1 MNEINEI
8 RIGQSSETQS
18 STGIQLSYTIGN
30 FLITFLGVVFDTRT
44 FIFYE
49 TEVGLPVLF
58 ILLSFIIYG
67 IWNMVNDPLIGF
79 LSDKPNR
86 LWKRWGRRFP
96 WIFIGAIFY
105 CIFFLLLF
113 TPPDVDPAKNIL
125 IIFLWL
131 TIITCLVDFFLSIWN
146 TNFLAQAP
154 DRFRSQNE
162 RTKVGGFG
170 TILGLLG
177 VAIGV
182 LIPPFFITYGNK
194 QSYFNAALIIMII
207 GLICVILMIP
217 GIRENQTMIDRA
229 LQLANEEEKKEKK
242 ESFWKVLRYA
252 LKKRNFMAFVIAYT
266 CWQILVVIM
275 VASIPYLNQYILK
288 QPASSEV
295 FLTAGVLIGSLVS
308 VPLWVILARKK
319 GNRLTF
325 FIGFIVTAAAAI
337 PLLFVSDVIGAFIST
352 LLVGVGIGATYAISL
367 AMLSDVLDEIVVE
380 RKKRE
385 EGVFLGIRT
394 FFTRL
399 SYISQAIIFTT
410 VHIATGFNPIPGAP
424 QTNLAVWGIRIHTA
438 LIPIIIILIGGILF
452 WKYCDLFPEKVGDI
466 RAKLKEL
473 QL

>member
-1 MNEINEI
+1 MNDIKEN
-8 RIGQSSETQS
+8 RITESSEAPS

-30 FLITFLGVVFDTRT
+30 FLITFIGVVFDTRT

-58 ILLSFIIYG
+58 ILLSFIVYG
-67 IWNMVNDPLIGF
+67 IWNMVNDPFIGY

-86 LWKRWGRRFP
+86 LWKRWGRRFQ

-105 CIFFLLLF
+105 CILFLLLF
-113 TPPDVDPAKNIL
+113 APPDVDPVKDAL

-131 TIITCLVDFFLSIWN
+131 TIITCLIDFFLSVWN
-146 TNFLAQAP
+146 VNFLAQAP

-162 RTKVGGFG
+162 RTKIGGIG
-170 TILGLLG
+170 SILGLLG

-182 LIPPFFITYGNK
+182 LIPPLFITYGDK
-194 QSYFNAALIIMII
+194 ESYFTAAGIIMIV

-217 GIRENQTMIDRA
+217 GTQENQTMIDRA
-229 LQLANEEEKKEKK
+229 MQLASEESKDEEK
-242 ESFWKVLRYA
+242 ESFWKVLRFA

-266 CWQILVVIM
+266 CWQILVVVM
-275 VASIPYLNQYILK
+275 VASIPYLNQYVLR

-295 FLTAGVLIGSLVS
+295 FLTAGVLLGSLVS
-308 VPLWVILARKK
+308 VPLWVMLARKK
-319 GNRLTF
+319 GNKITF
-325 FIGFIVTAAAAI
+325 FIGFIVTAAAAV
-337 PLLFVSDVIGAFIST
+337 PLLFVSDVVGAFIST

-367 AMLSDVLDEIVVE
+367 AMLSDVLDEIVIE

-385 EGVFLGIRT
+385 EGIFLGIRT
-394 FFTRL
+394 FFVRL
-399 SYISQAIIFTT
+399 SYISQALIFTT
-410 VHIATGFNPIPGAP
+410 VHIATGFNPIPGAS
-424 QTNLAVWGIRIHTA
+424 QTDLAIWGIRVHTA
-438 LIPIIIILIGGILF
+438 LIPIIIILIGGIVF
-452 WKYCDLFPEKVGDI
+452 WKYCDLLPDKVNDI